1 MNTAEEISLNQVL
14 HIFTRR
20 WKYLLLLALVFTLG
34 ALVKHKYLPMYPGTG
49 KLIIKDVRNSQLQLI
64 LSTVTGQGGEF
75 GALDPKGDDVVDR
88 AEILLDTHE
97 YFVALADRLIKNNS
111 RSIAV
116 EQFLKRFK
124 VAPVNPEFI
133 HDVASAL
140 AYYISFSPN
149 KGGVLTVTAKTPNRE
164 LSTIMV
170 NEALDVARTSLLARE
185 LKDLNQAE
193 IYFMSEIGSVRGRL
207 DSIENSTIKKLQ
219 KNQILSVD
227 VEKGDSSKYI
237 SELKKNINDTRILI
251 ASNDSRIKALNS
263 RIVAGMNTDNGVM
276 SKFNESSQVKILQE
290 ENQELDIELQTYMNY
305 LRNFESQ
312 KTGLV
317 PFQYEIQKMNASHD
331 LEYKVYASLNESL
344 ARIGL
349 QKTYVKNKIEI
360 LEKERYA
367 HVRSSPGIIIMMLLA
382 LLISQVIGMFSIY
395 IYELF
400 QPSEVKFIAREEV

>member
-75 GALDPKGDDVVDR
+75 SALDPKGDDVTDR

-97 YFVALADRLIKNNS
+97 YFVALADRLIKNES

-140 AYYISFSPN
+140 SAYISFNPG
-149 KGGVLTVTAKTPNRE
+149 KGGVLSITAKTPNRE
-164 LSTIMV
+164 LSTVMV
-170 NEALDVARTSLLARE
+170 NEALDVARMTLLARE
-185 LKDLNQAE
+185 LKDLSQAE
-193 IYFMSEIGSVRGRL
+193 VYFMSEIGSVRGRL
-207 DSIENSTIKKLQ
+207 DSIENNTIKKLQ

-237 SELKKNINDTRILI
+237 SELKKNINDTRILM
-251 ASNDSRIKALNS
+251 ASNDSRIKALTT
-263 RIVAGMNTDNGVM
+263 RINANMNTDTGVI

-290 ENQELDIELQTYMNY
+290 ENQELDIQLKTYMNY
-305 LRNFESQ
+305 LQNFESQ

-360 LEKERYA
+360 LEKERFS
-367 HVRSSPGIIIMMLLA
+367 HVRSSPGVIIMMLLA

-400 QPSEVKFIAREEV
+400 QPSEVKFVPREEV

>member
-1 MNTAEEISLNQVL
+1 MNSAEEISLNQVL
-14 HIFTRR
+14 LIFTRR

-64 LSTVTGQGGEF
+64 LSTVTGQGGDF
-75 GALDPKGDDVVDR
+75 SALDPKGDDVVDR

-97 YFVALADRLIKNNS
+97 YFVALADRLIKNKD

-124 VAPVNPEFI
+124 LDPVNPEFM

-140 AYYISFSPN
+140 AHYISFSPG
-149 KGGVLTVTAKTPNRE
+149 KGGILTITAKTPNRE
-164 LSTIMV
+164 LSTVMV
-170 NEALDVARTSLLARE
+170 NEALEMARSTLVARE
-185 LKDLNQAE
+185 IKDLNQAE
-193 IYFMSEIGSVRGRL
+193 IYFMSEIASVRGRL
-207 DSIENSTIKKLQ
+207 DVIENSTIKKLQ

-227 VEKGDSSKYI
+227 LEKGDSSKYI
-237 SELKKNINDTRILI
+237 SELKKNINDTQIQI
-251 ASNDSRIKALNS
+251 ASNNS
-263 RIVAGMNTDNGVM
+263 RITALKSRINAGMGTDVGVM
-276 SKFNESSQVKILQE
+276 SKFNEASQVKVLE
-290 ENQELDIELQTYMNY
+290 DENRELDIELKTYMNY

-317 PFQYEIQKMNASHD
+317 PFQYEIQKMSASHD

-349 QKTYVKNKIEI
+349 QKTYVKNKVEI
-360 LEKERYA
+360 LEKERFA
-367 HVRSSPGIIIMMLLA
+367 NVKSSPSIIIMMLIA

-400 QPSEVKFIAREEV
+400 KPFDIAMELSQ